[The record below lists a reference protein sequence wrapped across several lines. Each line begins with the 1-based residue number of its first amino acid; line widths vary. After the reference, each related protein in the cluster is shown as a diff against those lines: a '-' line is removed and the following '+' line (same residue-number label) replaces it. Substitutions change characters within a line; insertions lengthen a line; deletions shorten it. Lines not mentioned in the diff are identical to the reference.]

1 MDKNKYEELLPVD
14 PIGALNKIKENYSR
28 YFNTFYRFNDSDL
41 EEKKRKAFANP
52 EGKVAYREPY
62 VEMLPEYQ
70 SCGKLLGDY
79 IANDPDLSQAFLN
92 FPEYAE
98 FIKRGLMDYKPYQ
111 HQVDMLKSAYV
122 GINGKHN
129 TIITSGTGSGK
140 TESFMLP
147 LLASLLQEVKQRN
160 ANGQTQSYPTDWMDK
175 DEYDEPY
182 QRQSETD
189 GHAAIRALIMYP
201 MNALVEDQLTRLREA
216 LDSDKVR
223 SYLDVTF
230 GGNRIFFGQ
239 YNGSTI
245 GGGKTIDD
253 YLALD
258 TKKAQKAFEGIANQV
273 KSVKAEYDALVAHIA
288 EKETALNNTEAT
300 YGETSDEY
308 KKAEKDYKKAKSARY
323 ISPRLTDQV
332 ACSEMITRW
341 DMQACPPDILITNYS
356 MLSIMMMRHTEK
368 DMIEKTRKWF
378 TAEDLPVNQQED
390 AKKERIFHLVI
401 DELHLYRNTSG
412 TEIAFLIRMFLE
424 AIGVPPTIVDAT
436 GKHVPN
442 PQLRIL
448 ASSASLGDKK
458 ETEEFARQFFGTYY
472 DDENEFVFNRVD
484 GIDYNTGSNNPSNI
498 NYDDFAVFDSSYI
511 VADEAGKKVVK
522 DGLLSKYC
530 CTSIQEFIE
539 KYADGIFNDF
549 RKAMIR
555 NVGGEDKVCP
565 VDIEKLY
572 GGLKCKEEALRGFFI
587 FRADEEVNKCCSDPY
602 PKKLPRFRFH
612 QYFRYV
618 DGLWG
623 ELTPPVARSGK
634 NDSVIGDV
642 MFHARP
648 IHNQHRVLEMMRCEC
663 CGELFVG
670 GNVPHSI
677 DRSRDNITLSLNCS
691 ELDKIPNRNPTPMV
705 QNKKYNEYAVFWP
718 TKQDK
723 DIKEEEIKLNNYPY
737 KDANRSLGNVKWEKA
752 WLNPFDGTCTVIN
765 KSGESNWIEGYLY
778 LTNALEDIPA
788 LPAVCPHCDKDY
800 RKRQYTFSPIRN
812 FRTGIKRNNQI
823 LSKELIYQL
832 PADDRKLI
840 GFSDSRQ
847 DAAEQAQG
855 IALEHYRDMVR
866 LLFMQEVDN
875 GININND
882 SAALSAIKQQLAP
895 QPFIDASF
903 RPQINNAQGLSL
915 DERIGLIG
923 ILDDTTIIDKA
934 NSIQNFH
941 IVKSDIPLDVFVKE
955 IGNNGPDGLLVNGLN
970 GLGINPA
977 GSAHKMQDFNGR
989 HWSEHFFSTPIN
1001 EYNTITRW
1009 RGGRYVTENEQVA
1022 KLMKAAIFKNSFG
1035 QFMSV
1040 STEEVGLGYITYKF
1054 DPTALAKLTPW
1065 LYGNDAQEIMSAII
1079 RILGDNYRYVD
1090 PEGFEDET
1098 SVKLDDITPL
1108 KRVLAKYLIANGVQ
1122 STDVIGTRGGL
1133 TGTKLQKFLADLS
1146 YVIKSATRTLHT
1158 GRTVLIFEE
1167 NNTNKKGVQL
1177 PLSEMV
1183 FHKVD
1188 SNAPYYVCNKC
1199 GRIHLH
1205 KGLGVCTN
1213 TQCNHGILVTAT
1225 DNAGNSLTVDHL
1237 RADNYIAYDIEK
1249 EPREAC
1255 RLHTEELTGQTD
1267 EQGERLLQF
1276 KGVIV
1281 NNDPNIPSSSKQ
1293 AIARAKE
1300 IDMLNV
1306 TTTMEVGVD
1315 IGSLL
1320 AVYQGNMPPT
1330 RYNYQQRVGRGGR
1343 RGQAFSAAVTF
1354 CRGKS
1359 HDSYYYD
1366 EGIDEMTGGKPATPK
1381 LAVSQCATNDTIVK
1395 RVIAKDVLQK
1405 AFAECVPYD
1414 VSHYTLENINDT
1426 CGEFDTVGAWNSHKS
1441 DIQNWI
1447 NANPAI
1453 INKVAETYLRQYA
1466 DSSISN
1472 MITWVQNDLVGLI
1485 DGACDNA
1492 HSTDMGLAQCL
1503 AEQGILP
1510 MYGMPSSIRE
1520 FYHGYKEGRDDE
1532 KNGDFLSIDRPLDQ
1546 SITEFAPGAVKT
1558 KDHGD
1563 YMSNGLTVSAM
1574 TKKIDDPSAITPEEE
1589 KRWDALEHTYCM
1601 QKTGST
1607 IADIAKPDGSTSYD
1621 DQTSIRLVIPKAFRS
1636 SKLKGNNGDVQDN
1649 DDRGNYSQSI
1659 LWAKD
1664 SGIATR
1670 HKFGNVEV
1678 LYWQSGQG
1686 TQTGVWYIN
1695 DNNGDLF
1702 EGTRQYSHRETG
1714 EIDPVKWNPHKP
1726 KANKL
1731 DQTVM
1736 DKLASKAPNFMIGN
1750 GIFDATSGETL
1761 KIALGAQKCTELIR
1775 LAVSGVNDR
1784 VCLDTNVG
1792 NRPAI
1797 IAAFYSA
1804 AALIQRVFADEMDI
1818 VPEELEITEIKI
1830 GAGGVPAIYLNDAL
1844 VNGSGYVN
1852 MLVSEYVD
1860 YAKNKWNTMLEY
1872 IMNKIINFEG
1882 TFMQS
1887 IKNHQDHCQTA
1898 CVKCLQTF
1906 YNAGYHHVL
1915 DWRLGIDVIK
1925 LMLDPSYS
1933 MGLGDYKTPYGDLE
1947 SMIDT
1952 AGKNAAAADIQVTY
1966 DSNNKTLNTRT
1977 HTVQIVHPL
1986 WANNSGATQ
1995 DFFTILR
2002 KGFTKP
2008 SALALPSSGSNS
2020 TGPQAV
2026 PGLTASSP
2034 QVPTTQNAPN
2044 HNGIITGV
2052 SLD

>member
-1 MDKNKYEELLPVD
+1 MKNNYEELLPVD
-14 PIGALNKIKENYSR
+14 PIGALNKIKENYKR
-28 YFNTFYRFNDSDL
+28 YFNTFYRFNDSEL
-41 EEKKRKAFANP
+41 EQKKREAFESP
-52 EGKVAYREPY
+52 KDKVAYREPY

-70 SCGKLLGDY
+70 SCGNLLEDY
-79 IANDPDLSQAFLN
+79 IANDPDLNRAFEN

-98 FIKRGLMDYKPYQ
+98 FIKRGLMNYKPYQ

-147 LLASLLQEVKQRN
+147 LLASLLHEVKQRN
-160 ANGQTQSYPTDWMDK
+160 ANGQTQSYPTDWMNK
-175 DEYDEPY
+175 DEYDKPY
-182 QRQSETD
+182 QRQNETD

-223 SYLDVTF
+223 SYLDGTF

-245 GGGKTIDD
+245 GGGKTIAD
-253 YLALD
+253 YAALG
-258 TKKAQKAFEGIANQV
+258 TKKATKAFEGIANQV

-288 EKETALNNTEAT
+288 EKETAMNNAKAA

-308 KKAEKDYKKAKSARY
+308 KKAKKDYKKAKSARY

-378 TAEDLPVNQQED
+378 TAEDLPED
-390 AKKERIFHLVI
+390 QREEAKKDRIFHLVI

-436 GKHVPN
+436 GKHIPN

-448 ASSASLGDKK
+448 ASSASFGDGEK
-458 ETEEFARQFFGTYY
+458 TEKFARQFFGTYY
-472 DDENEFVFNRVD
+472 DDTVDPSDDPKEFVFNIVN
-484 GIDYNTGSNNPSNI
+484 GIDYNTGSNNPSSIDYN
-498 NYDDFAVFDSSYI
+498 DFAVFDSSYI
-511 VADEAGKKVVK
+511 VADDAEKKVIK
-522 DGLLSKYC
+522 DGLLSKYS
-530 CTSIQEFIE
+530 CTSIQEFIK

-549 RKAMIR
+549 RKAMTR
-555 NVGGEDKVCP
+555 NVGGEEKVCP

-572 GGLKCKEEALRGFFI
+572 TGLNCTEEALRGFFI
-587 FRADEEVNKCCSDPY
+587 FRADEEVNEYCSDPY
-602 PKKLPRFRFH
+602 SQKLPRFRFH

-648 IHNQHRVLEMMRCEC
+648 IHNQHRVLELMRCEC

-670 GNVPHSI
+670 GNVPLNI
-677 DRSRDNITLSLNCS
+677 NRSKKDVTFSLNCP

-705 QNKKYNEYAVFWP
+705 QNKKYKEYAVFWP
-718 TKQDK
+718 TTQDK
-723 DIKEEEIKLNNYPY
+723 DIKYKEDKDNKLKNYPH
-737 KDANRSLGNVKWEKA
+737 KGGDRSLGNVKWEKA
-752 WLNPFDGTCTVIN
+752 WLNPFDGTCSVLN
-765 KSGESNWIEGYLY
+765 DRDHQNWIEGYLY
-778 LTNALEDIPA
+778 ITDASEDVPA

-875 GININND
+875 GMQND
-882 SAALSAIKQQLAP
+882 SVALADFKNSIKDYGIGRRTKQNVVDSNTLTSDEKTEILNILNDTVLDDDAKENAISAISVA
-895 QPFIDASF
+895 
-903 RPQINNAQGLSL
+903 
-915 DERIGLIG
+915 
-923 ILDDTTIIDKA
+923 
-934 NSIQNFH
+934 
-941 IVKSDIPLDVFVKE
+941 KSDIPLDTFVKE
-955 IGNNGPDGLLVNGLN
+955 IGETGPDGLLVNALK

-977 GSAHKMQDFNGR
+977 GSAHKMQDFGGR
-989 HWSEHFFSTPIN
+989 HWSEHFFTANPIN
-1001 EYNTITRW
+1001 NYYQAHVKIRN
-1009 RGGRYVTENEQVA
+1009 RYVDYTEMVA
-1022 KLMKAAIFKNSFG
+1022 KLLEAAICKNSFG
-1035 QFMSV
+1035 QFMGV
-1040 STEEVGLGYITYKF
+1040 SSEEVGLGYITYVFKS
-1054 DPTALAKLTPW
+1054 DALNSLQRW
-1065 LYGNDAQEIMSAII
+1065 RYDNDAQEMMSAII
-1079 RILGDNYRYVD
+1079 RVLGDNYRYED
-1090 PEGFEDET
+1090 PEGFADTT
-1098 SVKLDDITPL
+1098 SFSLSGSEANAF
-1108 KRVLAKYLIANGVQ
+1108 KRVLAKYLEKNGVSRDEIYGPQ
-1122 STDVIGTRGGL
+1122 GGL
-1133 TGTKLQKFLADLS
+1133 SNPGPDLTNFLN
-1146 YVIKSATRTLHT
+1146 VISNILDSATIK
-1158 GRTVLIFEE
+1158 V
-1167 NNTNKKGVQL
+1167 NNVDKPLFRQSDANRYIQGVQL
-1177 PLSEMV
+1177 PLSHMV
-1183 FHKVD
+1183 FHKV
-1188 SNAPYYVCNKC
+1188 NAEDNYYVCDTC
-1199 GRIHLH
+1199 GRVHLH

-1213 TQCNHGILVTAT
+1213 SQCKKGKLIFAT
-1225 DNAGNSLTVDHL
+1225 DDSGRLLTVKDL
-1237 RADNYIAYDIEK
+1237 RADNYIAYDIDM
-1249 EPREAC
+1249 EPRKAY

-1281 NNDPNIPSSSKQ
+1281 NNSNIPPENKQ
-1293 AIARAKE
+1293 NIAKAKE

-1359 HDSYYYD
+1359 HDSYYYN

-1381 LAVSQCATNDTIVK
+1381 LAVYQCATNDTIVK
-1395 RVIAKDVLQK
+1395 RVIAKDILQK
-1405 AFAECVPYD
+1405 AFAKCVPYD
-1414 VSHYTLENINDT
+1414 VVHYTLENINDT
-1426 CGEFDTVGAWNSHKS
+1426 CGEFDTVGAWNSHKA

-1447 NANPAI
+1447 NANPEI
-1453 INKVAETYLRQYA
+1453 INKVAETYLKQYA
-1466 DSSISN
+1466 DSRSITN
-1472 MITWVQNDLVGLI
+1472 IVNWVKNDLVGLI
-1485 DGACDNA
+1485 DGAYDNA

-1520 FYHGYKEGRDDE
+1520 FYHGYKKGRNDE
-1532 KNGDFLSIDRPLDQ
+1532 KNGEFLSIDRPVEQ
-1546 SITEFAPGAVKT
+1546 SITEFAPGAIKT
-1558 KDHGD
+1558 KDHGE
-1563 YMSNGLTVSAM
+1563 YMSNGLTVPAM
-1574 TKKIDDPSAITPEEE
+1574 TKRVNDPSAFTLDEK
-1589 KRWDALEHTYCM
+1589 KRWDALEHSFLLI
-1601 QKTGST
+1601 KDADGT
-1607 IADIAKPDGSTSYD
+1607 INDIRPKDDNMNFSDDGMDMSRL
-1621 DQTSIRLVIPKAFRS
+1621 RLVVPKAYRS
-1636 SKLKGNNGDVQDN
+1636 SKLKDNNGDVKDN
-1649 DDRGNYSQSI
+1649 DDRGNYSQAI

-1664 SGIATR
+1664 SGSASPQ
-1670 HKFGNVEV
+1670 KFGNVEV
-1678 LYWQSGQG
+1678 RYWPSGQG
-1686 TQTGVWYIN
+1686 SENGVWYVN
-1695 DNNGDLF
+1695 DNNGELF
-1702 EGTRQYSHRETG
+1702 EGRQQYTHTIED
-1714 EIDPVKWNPHKP
+1714 IDPVKLIN
-1726 KANKL
+1726 NRGRYVL
-1731 DQTVM
+1731 DNSIS
-1736 DKLASKAPNFMIGN
+1736 DKIKDEIAKIAPNFIVGRE
-1750 GIFDATSGETL
+1750 GIPSAKFGDTM
-1761 KIALGAQKCTELIR
+1761 KIALGANKRTELLKI
-1775 LAVSGVNDR
+1775 AVSSVNPN
-1784 VCLDTNVG
+1784 VCLNTTIG

-1830 GAGGVPAIYLNDAL
+1830 GEDDVPSIYLNDAL

-1852 MLVSEYVD
+1852 MLVSAYVD
-1860 YAKNKWNTMLEY
+1860 SNGKSWDTMLEY

-1882 TFMQS
+1882 TFMRS
-1887 IKNHQDHCQTA
+1887 IKNHQKNCQTA

-1915 DWRLGIDVIK
+1915 DWRLGVDLIK
-1925 LMLDPSYS
+1925 LMLDPDYTMGVDDYS
-1933 MGLGDYKTPYGDLE
+1933 TPYGDL
-1947 SMIDT
+1947 
-1952 AGKNAAAADIQVTY
+1952 ADIIDVAGQGADHADSSVFY
-1966 DSNNKTLNTRT
+1966 DNTKKELTFNRSI
-1977 HTVQIVHPL
+1977 VKVVHPL
-1986 WANNSGATQ
+1986 WTNNGGASQ

-2002 KGFTKP
+2002 KGFVK
-2008 SALALPSSGSNS
+2008 SNNSGGNI
-2020 TGPQAV
+2020 
-2026 PGLTASSP
+2026 L
-2034 QVPTTQNAPN
+2034 
-2044 HNGIITGV
+2044 GI
-2052 SLD
+2052 